1 MGWKFGWEALSDLM
15 DSADSE
21 EEYQRVE
28 KIIQSTEG
36 VLGFHDLKKRKMG
49 DMILVDE
56 HLDVDAQVSVMEG
69 HNIDLAVRNQIMK
82 ELPVLN
88 VMTHVDPV

>member
-1 MGWKFGWEALSDLM
+1 M
-15 DSADSE
+15 DSADFE